1 MTLTTSDV
9 RPATAATAA
18 PTRNVRV
25 LRAICIAGKRVEP
38 GTDMTLYA
46 WLAMQLVGS
55 GQAVLVA
62 DAHHRACADAGIRRD
77 LTDGRRRETLSAKE
91 SFGRRQHFGP
101 GLVTR
106 RGPRLNVFSEH
117 VQIMT

>member
-18 PTRNVRV
+18 PTRNVRL

-38 GTDMTLYA
+38 GTDLTLAA

-62 DAHHRACADAGIRRD
+62 EAAPPADEQPAGEPKPPAPAVKAAR
-77 LTDGRRRETLSAKE
+77 GKEHAK
-91 SFGRRQHFGP
+91 
-101 GLVTR
+101 
-106 RGPRLNVFSEH
+106 
-117 VQIMT
+117 